1 VPLGTITAVVPNVAF
16 AHALFAFTVV
26 VTFVFTGGVLAET
39 SGPARV
45 TRTLP
50 RHTDTVFGTVL
61 WAKAGVAIWP
71 SPIRKA
77 FHPILPIVQQHPVHD
92 VSRGAIVARPT
103 GVATAI
109 AFHSACAVARAFI
122 GATFHRATFPDPPG
136 PAIAVAR
143 G

>member
-1 VPLGTITAVVPNVAF
+1 MYFHNVVGTGSDTTSTTNMYHKDRFHVP
-16 AHALFAFTVV
+16 
-26 VTFVFTGGVLAET
+26 
-39 SGPARV
+39 
-45 TRTLP
+45 
-50 RHTDTVFGTVL
+50 
-61 WAKAGVAIWP
+61 GVAIWP

>member
-1 VPLGTITAVVPNVAF
+1 MFIMLPVREGTPRVPPTCIIKTDFTYLGTITAVVPNVAF

-61 WAKAGVAIWP
+61 WTKAEN
-71 SPIRKA
+71 
-77 FHPILPIVQQHPVHD
+77 Q
-92 VSRGAIVARPT
+92 
-103 GVATAI
+103 
-109 AFHSACAVARAFI
+109 
-122 GATFHRATFPDPPG
+122 
-136 PAIAVAR
+136 
-143 G
+143 

>member
-1 VPLGTITAVVPNVAF
+1 MYFHNVAGTGRYTTSTNNMYNNDFTYLGTITAMVPNVAF

-61 WAKAGVAIWP
+61 WAKAEN
-71 SPIRKA
+71 
-77 FHPILPIVQQHPVHD
+77 Q
-92 VSRGAIVARPT
+92 
-103 GVATAI
+103 
-109 AFHSACAVARAFI
+109 
-122 GATFHRATFPDPPG
+122 
-136 PAIAVAR
+136 
-143 G
+143 

>member
-1 VPLGTITAVVPNVAF
+1 MPLGTITAVVPNVAF

-61 WAKAGVAIWP
+61 WTEASVAIRA
-71 SPIRKA
+71 SPFGK
-77 FHPILPIVQQHPVHD
+77 
-92 VSRGAIVARPT
+92 
-103 GVATAI
+103 
-109 AFHSACAVARAFI
+109 
-122 GATFHRATFPDPPG
+122 TFHLTEKKKR
-136 PAIAVAR
+136 
-143 G
+143 